1 MARPSTGAN
10 LNIAQLEQI
19 LNERKNMISRLHKQ
33 RKEAQRKLDA
43 IDWEIEKIGG
53 APGSRGPRTG
63 PGSRARNAMSLPEVL
78 DQVLRANNKPM
89 KVGDITEAV
98 LATGYRS
105 NSDKFRAIVNQT
117 LIKERKRFV
126 GTGERGTYAIKK

>member
-19 LNERKNMISRLHKQ
+19 LNNRKSELIRLEKL
-33 RKEAQRKLDA
+33 RKELLKKLA
-43 IDWEIEKIGG
+43 SVESEITKIGG
-53 APGSRGPRTG
+53 AAGTHRGSGRV
-63 PGSRARNAMSLPEVL
+63 RNEKSLPETL
-78 DQVLRANNKPM
+78 EEVLRAGGKPM
-89 KVGDITEAV
+89 KVGDIADAV

-105 NSDKFRAIVNQT
+105 NSANFRAIINQT

-126 GTGERGTYAIKK
+126 SSGARGTYQLRK